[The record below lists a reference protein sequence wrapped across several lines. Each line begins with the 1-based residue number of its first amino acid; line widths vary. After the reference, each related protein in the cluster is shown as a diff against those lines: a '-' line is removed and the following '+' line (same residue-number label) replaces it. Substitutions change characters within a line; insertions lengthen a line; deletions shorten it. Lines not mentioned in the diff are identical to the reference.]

1 MSPSVK
7 CCRGD
12 VWTPCPPRGCPSQG
26 DAHLGGKPVP
36 EGCPSQGCPF
46 WGYAQ
51 SREKKQTKKASQG
64 MSCMMNSHPGGVP
77 TLVAGLSQK
86 DAHSGGMSIPEDAN
100 PSHANRAPANHGAA
114 PHLCHSLSLV
124 VVRPHAWMW
133 DCLWGQWPFLSPLA
147 PALVT
152 PVPSPVLLFPQS
164 QGEPSAPAGSGDGR
178 CSFPVCRLVPPG
190 AAPIAR
196 PRRHQPH
203 RPGKF
208 QHRRCCSQG
217 AMVMGA
223 AAVGMDRERRREWLG
238 WRRAQREKE
247 GGLRGGDG
255 RECREGGERWT
266 GSSRRG

>member
-12 VWTPCPPRGCPSQG
+12 VWTRCPPQGCPSQG
-26 DAHLGGKPVP
+26 DALLVPV
-36 EGCPSQGCPF
+36 G
-46 WGYAQ
+46 
-51 SREKKQTKKASQG
+51 
-64 MSCMMNSHPGGVP
+64 H
-77 TLVAGLSQK
+77 LSQDALPRDARSGGMPSLGK
-86 DAHSGGMSIPEDAN
+86 KKTEKTNISRHVPHDEFPSWWGAHSGGRTVPKRCPFWWDAHSRGCQSQPRQKN
-100 PSHANRAPANHGAA
+100 TCQPRSCTPSLPQPFSCR
-114 PHLCHSLSLV
+114 
-124 VVRPHAWMW
+124 
-133 DCLWGQWPFLSPLA
+133 GQTPRMDVGLFVGPFLSPLA

-190 AAPIAR
+190 AAPNAR

-223 AAVGMDRERRREWLG
+223 AVVGMDRERRQEWLG

-266 GSSRRG
+266 DSSWRG